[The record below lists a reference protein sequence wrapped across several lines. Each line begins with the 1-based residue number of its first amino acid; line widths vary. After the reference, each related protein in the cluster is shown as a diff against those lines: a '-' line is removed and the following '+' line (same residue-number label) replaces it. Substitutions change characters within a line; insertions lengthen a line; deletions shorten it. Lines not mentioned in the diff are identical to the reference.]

1 MVTALNIQ
9 PKRAIWITIV
19 LLVGIYLAMN
29 LGLANAISDSASA
42 YLINPLLWIVIG
54 VVIIFLPP
62 YRTTAR
68 LKDKGSIIQLA
79 LVIGFFQMILFI
91 IGGLFASFGKSPYA
105 FTPMGI
111 LTNLFLVAGTLF
123 GMEFSRAWLVN
134 QLGRKHLFLALAFVA
149 VVYTLLSVPLTQL
162 TGLKLEVGSIDFINS
177 TLLPSLA
184 ENLLATFLALL
195 AGPIPALVYRGILQ
209 AFWWFSPVLPDLPWM
224 FKGLIGT
231 VLPIV
236 GLVLMNRL
244 YSPQTGPKKVKRT
257 QGGSLTGWIITT
269 VAAVAIIWFAVG
281 LFPLQPAL
289 VASGSMEPK
298 MYPGDVVIVAKMPAD
313 NIETGDIIQFRVREG
328 VTIMHRVIEIQET
341 EEGSKVFIT
350 KGDNNDEPDSE
361 PVLPDNVVGKAIMTI
376 PKVGW
381 ASIMVK
387 QFFTG
392 VS

>member
-9 PKRAIWITIV
+9 PKRAIWITIA
-19 LLVGIYLAMN
+19 LLAGIYLATN
-29 LGLANAISDSASA
+29 LGLSTAIGGFAGT
-42 YLINPLLWIVIG
+42 YLALPLLWIIIG
-54 VVIIFLPP
+54 VAVIFLPR
-62 YRTTAR
+62 YRTAAR

-79 LVIGFFQMILFI
+79 LMIGFFQMMLLI
-91 IGGLFASFGKSPYA
+91 ISGLFASFGKSPYS
-105 FTPMGI
+105 FTPTGI
-111 LTNLFLVAGTLF
+111 ATNLLFVAAMLF

-134 QLGRKHLFLALAFVA
+134 HLGRKHVFLALAFVA
-149 VVYTLLSVPLTQL
+149 IIYTLLSVPLAQL
-162 TGLKLEVGSIDFINS
+162 TGLRPEVGSIDFVNS

-195 AGPIPALVYRGILQ
+195 AGPIPALIYRGIMQ
-209 AFWWFSPVLPDLPWM
+209 AFWWFSPILPDLPWM

-231 VLPIV
+231 VIPIV
-236 GLVLMNRL
+236 GLVLMNSL
-244 YSPQTGPKKVKRT
+244 YSPQTGPKKAKRA
-257 QGGSLTGWIITT
+257 QSGSITGWIVTT

-298 MYPGDVVIVAKMPAD
+298 MYPGDVVIIIKTPAD
-313 NIETGDIIQFRVREG
+313 NIETGDIIQFRVPEG
-328 VTIMHRVIEIQET
+328 VTVMHRVIEIQET
-341 EEGSKVFIT
+341 EGGSKVFIT
-350 KGDNNDEPDSE
+350 KGDNNDQPDSE

-392 VS
+392 